1 MNTTHAEITHADRH
15 TPNTSVFRSLVDT
28 AWLHHGTGLAR
39 GRGFKLDV
47 VGMVAGQVEWKRR
60 DERYDGKRATAMAL

>member
-1 MNTTHAEITHADRH
+1 MNTTHADRH
-15 TPNTSVFRSLVDT
+15 TQYLGFQIT
-28 AWLHHGTGLAR
+28 GGLAR

-60 DERYDGKRATAMAL
+60 DERYDGKRATAIAALLVWMQ